1 MARRGRVQWI
11 NLQAEAMDRVT
22 ERQAL
27 LETNAEPS
35 PRAVRACDRPL
46 SGALL
51 RIMPRD
57 IGEIRRDL
65 LKMRQLETK
74 LRARTAESPSRP
86 PAKSALASLPSAHV
100 RSQQLFDALPT
111 DPVERATKRQQLIS
125 TYVRDEGHPSWSPY
139 NPPSKSHRASC
150 ETANMTFGHFDTDM
164 MAFRSESKKFGA
176 GIKQGM
182 TRDHTWELVGARPL
196 HSHEAEGLT
205 YAPPVVTPVLSLS
218 ARRRNR
224 RRDVLTNAAGAMTH
238 VDGFTARESGP
249 HPFDLKF
256 P

>member
-1 MARRGRVQWI
+1 M
-11 NLQAEAMDRVT
+11 
-22 ERQAL
+22 
-27 LETNAEPS
+27 
-35 PRAVRACDRPL
+35 RACDRPL